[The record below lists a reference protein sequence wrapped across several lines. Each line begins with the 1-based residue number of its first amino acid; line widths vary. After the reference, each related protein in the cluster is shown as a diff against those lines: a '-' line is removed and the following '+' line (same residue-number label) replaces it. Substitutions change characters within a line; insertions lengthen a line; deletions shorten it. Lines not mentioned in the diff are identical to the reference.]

1 MFRGSL
7 LGLFVLFACVLWL
20 ASASM
25 DEQSNR
31 RRARNERGASPA
43 SKVLNRP
50 GTLPADVVPDG
61 GAATVEPTAA
71 EDLRV
76 ETAVVTDPVPQSAP
90 ANPQLV
96 DSPAAFDD
104 VCTLDQSPGYLA
116 SVLAPANRPA
126 DAVSVAEGPIAQS
139 DLVLPEVSNTQ
150 TSQSEPPEAV
160 STLADQPPVV
170 ESSEP
175 PLQAKPAIAAVAEF
189 TEPETAGQNEDEE
202 HEVPVQLVVH
212 SDYRKAMK
220 EAAEDR
226 KMLFIYFHERRAT
239 AAQRAFERETLA
251 DIEIQEKLKRYVFVR
266 LPRDAEITVD
276 GNRIAL
282 LKHAAFAEML
292 GRQGVAVIDLA
303 HVGAE
308 YYGHVVSTFPFTPGK
323 YYRKQALSIILD
335 LPTGTLTQRTMIY
348 AVRIHP
354 ERPASTQ
361 GQFNAVLADE
371 ANQHANHQAAI
382 LLQGHHSWDSRFHR
396 INARLPSGVMA
407 QEVVAESW
415 PNESLVEACI
425 DCVHSWRQSPGHWGA
440 VRSRQPLFGYDIK
453 RGRNGIWYATGIF
466 GRR

>member
-7 LGLFVLFACVLWL
+7 LVFVVLLTCFAWLADASVEQAGNFLPAPGDRTPTSSNSAGQPVVGTATIEPSQSSTLEIRTADVEDSSPEDPLASEHAPEAQHSAVCQFHEAPEQLLNLLAGFDLFAL
-20 ASASM
+20 
-25 DEQSNR
+25 N
-31 RRARNERGASPA
+31 PA
-43 SKVLNRP
+43 SEAPEKGEV
-50 GTLPADVVPDG
+50 AEK
-61 GAATVEPTAA
+61 ATSTAQPEPS
-71 EDLRV
+71 
-76 ETAVVTDPVPQSAP
+76 P
-90 ANPQLV
+90 
-96 DSPAAFDD
+96 PAAVDPEAI
-104 VCTLDQSPGYLA
+104 QIESA
-116 SVLAPANRPA
+116 QA
-126 DAVSVAEGPIAQS
+126 DPHQ
-139 DLVLPEVSNTQ
+139 
-150 TSQSEPPEAV
+150 AV
-160 STLADQPPVV
+160 STLADQPVV
-170 ESSEP
+170 EPRSDVKAANQPAEP
-175 PLQAKPAIAAVAEF
+175 AVADVAG
-189 TEPETAGQNEDEE
+189 TESAD
-202 HEVPVQLVVH
+202 HDVPAELVVH
-212 SDYRKAMK
+212 TDYQKAMK

-226 KMLFIYFHERRAT
+226 KMLFIYFHERRPT
-239 AAQRAFERETLA
+239 AAQRAFEKETLA

-276 GNRIAL
+276 GRRVVL

-303 HVGAE
+303 HLRAE
-308 YYGHVVSTFPFTPGK
+308 YYGHVVSAFPFTPGK

-335 LPTGTLTQRTMIY
+335 LPSGTLTQRTMIY

-361 GQFNAVLADE
+361 GQFHNVLADE
-371 ANQHANHQAAI
+371 AKRHANHQAAI
-382 LLQGHHSWDSRFHR
+382 LVQGHHSWDSRFHR

-440 VRSRQPLFGYDIK
+440 VRSRQALFGYDIK

>member
-7 LGLFVLFACVLWL
+7 LGLLGLFAGFLWL

-25 DEQSNR
+25 DEHSDR
-31 RRARNERGASPA
+31 RQARNERGTLPA
-43 SKVLNRP
+43 STDLNRP
-50 GTLPADVVPDG
+50 GTLVATRLHEGGAVAVVSVPVEALQVNTPVEAEPVHHSSPAD
-61 GAATVEPTAA
+61 
-71 EDLRV
+71 
-76 ETAVVTDPVPQSAP
+76 
-90 ANPQLV
+90 
-96 DSPAAFDD
+96 
-104 VCTLDQSPGYLA
+104 LA
-116 SVLAPANRPA
+116 
-126 DAVSVAEGPIAQS
+126 
-139 DLVLPEVSNTQ
+139 LPEISTTQ
-150 TSQSEPPEAV
+150 TGQSEPQEAV
-160 STLADQPPVV
+160 STQADQPPV
-170 ESSEP
+170 EEP
-175 PLQAKPAIAAVAEF
+175 SDSPQRAEPANAEVAAT
-189 TEPETAGQNEDEE
+189 TEPETAGQQEDEE
-202 HEVPVQLVVH
+202 HDVPAQLVVH
-212 SDYRKAMK
+212 TDYRKAMK

-226 KMLFIYFHERRAT
+226 KMLFIYFHERRPT

-266 LPRDAEITVD
+266 LPRDAEIAID
-276 GNRIAL
+276 GNRVAL
-282 LKHAAFAEML
+282 LKHAAFTEML

-303 HVGAE
+303 HVGSE

-323 YYRKQALSIILD
+323 YYRKQALSIVLD

-354 ERPASTQ
+354 ERPASTS